1 MATKTL
7 RTYEYLGYRF
17 KIDAYGYQ
25 VWKGEDYL
33 GGASTGRDRKIHY
46 THARANIRD
55 YTGAALLLPKGC
67 PMNNLALVYLFISI
81 CAWFQANGWGLEIA
95 PERS

>member
-1 MATKTL
+1 VT
-7 RTYEYLGYRF
+7 RQ
-17 KIDAYGYQ
+17 DAIRQ
-25 VWKGEDYL
+25 AKREARA
-33 GGASTGRDRKIHY
+33 ASTGRDRKIHY

-81 CAWFQANGWGLEIA
+81 CAWFQANGWGLEID
-95 PERS
+95 